1 MRSPREHL
9 IPLNDAKLL
18 IIPHL
23 RKDFGI
29 FHRYFS
35 VYPHRYQLLLSKEAA
50 RANGQGN
57 ISEPQGCLQD
67 GMQSQQMITM
77 RPSTRLTES
86 AYQESRRIVSP
97 LDDGGSA

>member
-1 MRSPREHL
+1 MRSPREPL

-35 VYPHRYQLLLSKEAA
+35 VYTHPDQPLLSKEPA
-50 RANGQGN
+50 RANEQGN
-57 ISEPQGCLQD
+57 TSELQGCSQD

-77 RPSTRLTES
+77 RPSTRLTKS
-86 AYQESRRIVSP
+86 AYQESWSIVSP
-97 LDDGGSA
+97 FG

>member
-1 MRSPREHL
+1 MRSPREPL

-29 FHRYFS
+29 F
-35 VYPHRYQLLLSKEAA
+35 HRYQLLLSKEAA

-86 AYQESRRIVSP
+86 AYQESRRIV
-97 LDDGGSA
+97 